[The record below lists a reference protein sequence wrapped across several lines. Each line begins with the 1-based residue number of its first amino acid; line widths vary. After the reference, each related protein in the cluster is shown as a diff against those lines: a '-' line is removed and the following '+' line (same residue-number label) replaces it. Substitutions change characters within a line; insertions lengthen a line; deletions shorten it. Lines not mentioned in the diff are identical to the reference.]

1 MVLAS
6 ARSNADARVVATQ
19 YGADAFRGKVATGDV
34 GLTTDES
41 SAFRDV
47 ESYPVHRIKDDDRQ
61 GALQGL
67 LASLTNISAVV
78 GPVLFTVLY
87 SLTAASWNGW
97 VWLVGPAVYLFAVP
111 SITLVRNQLA
121 RLPSRR

>member
-47 ESYPVHRIKDDDRQ
+47 ESYPVHRIKDEPVDTPRGLIAMEGSDCDD
-61 GALQGL
+61 
-67 LASLTNISAVV
+67 
-78 GPVLFTVLY
+78 
-87 SLTAASWNGW
+87 
-97 VWLVGPAVYLFAVP
+97 
-111 SITLVRNQLA
+111 
-121 RLPSRR
+121 